1 MMNFLELAKKR
12 RSVRSYTSQTVE
24 DEKLHY
30 LLECARLAP
39 SAVNRQPWHFFV
51 VKSEEKKH
59 RLRQCYA
66 RDWFAQ
72 APLYIVICADDAN
85 AWVRQADGKNHADI
99 DAAIAIEHL
108 CLAAADLGLGTCWVC
123 NFDVVKCSELLAL
136 PSNQRPVAIL
146 PVGYPDHTDVKR
158 SVKKELSEVMTEV

>member
-1 MMNFLELAKKR
+1 MMNFLELVKER
-12 RSVRSYTSQTVE
+12 RSVRSYTSQAVE

-30 LLECARLAP
+30 LLECARFAP

-51 VKSEEKKH
+51 VKSEEKKCL
-59 RLRQCYA
+59 LRQCYA

-72 APLYIVICADDAN
+72 APVYIVICADDAN

-123 NFDVVKCSELLAL
+123 NFDAVKCGELLAL
-136 PSNQRPVAIL
+136 PSHQRPVAIL
-146 PVGYPDHTDVKR
+146 PVGYPDHTDAKR
-158 SVKKELSEVMTEV
+158 SVRKELSEVMTEV

>member
-1 MMNFLELAKKR
+1 MNFLELAKER
-12 RSVRSYTSQTVE
+12 RSVRSYTSQEVE
-24 DEKLHY
+24 EAKLHY

-51 VKSEEKKH
+51 VKSEEKK
-59 RLRQCYA
+59 RLLWQCYA

-72 APLYIVICADDAN
+72 APVYIVICADDAE

-99 DAAIAIEHL
+99 DAAIVVEHL

-123 NFDVVKCSELLAL
+123 NFDVEKCSELLAL
-136 PSNQRPVAIL
+136 PSHQRPVAIL
-146 PVGYPDHTDVKR
+146 PVGYPNHTDVKR
-158 SVKKELSEVMTEV
+158 SVRKELSGMVTVM

>member
-1 MMNFLELAKKR
+1 MNFLGLAKKR

-30 LLECARLAP
+30 LLECARLAH